1 MCTVRGIAYDG
12 AVIDARVEPRSTKEL
27 ALVWNVRHVMIRHTR
42 YNSELSI
49 SLSTACIHEWCGLS
63 ICSNTSPTLWTR
75 LFPTYFF
82 RSLFPFSVPVFA
94 RSS

>member
-1 MCTVRGIAYDG
+1 MCTLQGIAYDG

-27 ALVWNVRHVMIRHTR
+27 ALAWNARHVMIQRTR
-42 YNSELSI
+42 CNSESSI
-49 SLSTACIHEWCGLS
+49 SHSTACIHEWCGLS

-82 RSLFPFSVPVFA
+82 RSFFPVSYPAFA
-94 RSS
+94 SSS